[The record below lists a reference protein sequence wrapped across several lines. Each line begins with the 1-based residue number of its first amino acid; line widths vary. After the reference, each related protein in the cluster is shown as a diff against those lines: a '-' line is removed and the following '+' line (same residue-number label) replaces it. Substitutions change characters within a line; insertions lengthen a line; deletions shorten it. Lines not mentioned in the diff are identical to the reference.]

1 MKQFIYLDTDMVNS
15 IIAQTDKG
23 LVLDTVCE
31 HEDTTGDNTTKGGS
45 ATVNGSVSGGIWRFA
60 QAQAALNGKGEL
72 TLSNHS
78 QTVLKEIETKTLH
91 DAAFD
96 IAYEQICKEWD
107 TSPENADIGVF
118 IELKSVFSFVD
129 LEFVDSL
136 FSGDNA
142 FMDFI
147 KKTEK
152 QKITNASNNEISQH
166 LNRQEQRANERQL
179 KQRINDLTA
188 SVEKRYD
195 DMSEII
201 KAMRQI
207 VPYKRMLVSTDGY
220 IIPLEDKYFR
230 DNPQTM
236 GFKHGGFVTCVGYI
250 TNVIGETATSLATDP
265 FSQLQHIANNALI
278 TTLQMKQ
285 KDLFVVHP
293 IAVYYGQ

>member
-31 HEDTTGDNTTKGGS
+31 HQDTTGDNTTKGGS
-45 ATVNGSVSGGIWRFA
+45 ATVNGSVGGGIWKFA

-107 TSPENADIGVF
+107 TNPENADLGVF
-118 IELKSVFSFVD
+118 IELKSLFEFVD
-129 LEFVDSL
+129 LEYIGNL
-136 FSGDNA
+136 FSEGDN
-142 FMDFI
+142 FMNLM
-147 KKTEK
+147 KKADLNKAEATVKAEME
-152 QKITNASNNEISQH
+152 AH
-166 LNRQEQRANERQL
+166 LNRNDSRSNAPKA
-179 KQRINDLTA
+179 KQRLKELSLELDKKYTNI
-188 SVEKRYD
+188 
-195 DMSEII
+195 SELVNVL
-201 KAMRQI
+201 RQI
-207 VPYKRMLVSTDGY
+207 IPYKRLLVSEDGY
-220 IIPLEDKYFR
+220 LIPLEDKYFR
-230 DNPQTM
+230 VNPHTM
-236 GFKHGGFVTCVGYI
+236 GFKYGGFITCVGYI
-250 TNVIGETATSLATDP
+250 TNVIGEAASSLATGT
-265 FSQLQHIANNALI
+265 FSQLQHIVNKALVN
-278 TTLQMKQ
+278 TLQIKQ

>member
-1 MKQFIYLDTDMVNS
+1 MKQFIYLDTDMANS

-31 HEDTTGDNTTKGGS
+31 HEDTAGDNASKSGS
-45 ATVNGSVSGGIWRFA
+45 VSVNGSVGGGIWKFA
-60 QAQAALNGKGEL
+60 QAQAEMNGTGDL
-72 TLSNHS
+72 TFSNHS
-78 QTVLKEIETKTLH
+78 QTVLKEIATKTLH

-129 LEFVDSL
+129 LEFIDSL
-136 FSGDNA
+136 FSGDNT
-142 FMDFI
+142 FMEFM
-147 KKTEK
+147 KKIEK
-152 QKITNASNNEISQH
+152 KKIVDVSKTKISQH

-179 KQRINDLTA
+179 QNHINTLTA
-188 SVEKRYD
+188 SVDKRYD

-201 KAMRQI
+201 KTMRQI
-207 VPYKRMLVSTDGY
+207 IPYKRMLVSTDGF

-236 GFKHGGFVTCVGYI
+236 GFKHGGLVTCVGYI

-265 FSQLQHIANNALI
+265 FSQLQHIVNNALI
-278 TTLQMKQ
+278 NTLHLKQ

>member
-45 ATVNGSVSGGIWRFA
+45 ATVNGSVGSGIWKFA
-60 QAQAALNGKGEL
+60 QAQAEFNGKVDA
-72 TLSNHS
+72 TFSNHS
-78 QTVLKEIETKTLH
+78 QTLLKEIATKTLH

-107 TSPENADIGVF
+107 TNPANADIGVF

-129 LEFVDSL
+129 LEFIDGL
-136 FSGDNA
+136 FSGNNA
-142 FMDFI
+142 FMDFM
-147 KKTEK
+147 KNREK
-152 QKITNASNNEISQH
+152 QKITDASNDEISQH
-166 LNRQEQRANERQL
+166 LNRQEQRANERQV
-179 KQRINDLTA
+179 KQRINALTA
-188 SVEKRYD
+188 SVDKKFD

-207 VPYKRMLVSTDGY
+207 VPYKRVLVSTDGY

-230 DNPQTM
+230 DNPQTL
-236 GFKHGGFVTCVGYI
+236 GFKHGGKVTCVGYI

-265 FSQLQHIANNALI
+265 FSQLQHLANRALI
-278 TTLQMKQ
+278 TTLQLNA